1 MTQFAFDMWNM
12 LVQTMLIERLYG
24 IDRIARNF
32 SRPES
37 GIFGAIISYL
47 LKKVNLPIERNAVKH
62 LDVRPNHAVLEIGFG
77 LGYGI
82 QHVLDIIKEGDGS
95 VHGLDISDEMVRRT
109 ARRFQKEIKDKK
121 VNICIGDVA
130 SMPYEDNTFDRVFHT
145 SSYFYWPDMDEA
157 AKEIY
162 RVMRKDSVMV
172 TIVVPDK
179 LKMAV
184 KKGAL
189 KYGDPDQ
196 TRYID
201 ALRNNNF
208 VDVQVQDFYDAA
220 DGLYPWYQ
228 ATFAYVKKK

>member
-1 MTQFAFDMWNM
+1 MWNR

-37 GIFGAIISYL
+37 GIFGAITLYL
-47 LKKVNLPIERNAVKH
+47 LKKTNLPLERNAVKH
-62 LDVRPNHAVLEIGFG
+62 LDVRPNHTVLEIGFG

-109 ARRFQKEIKDKK
+109 ARRFQKEIEDKK

-145 SSYFYWPDMDEA
+145 SSYFYWPDIDEA

-162 RVMRKDSVMV
+162 RVMRKDSLMV
-172 TIVVPDK
+172 TIVVPDR
-179 LKMAV
+179 LNMAV

-220 DGLYPWYQ
+220 GGLYPWHQ
-228 ATFAYVKKK
+228 ATFANVKKK